1 MASDKRFEV
10 NIFMSFSM
18 LPNALS
24 ILRII
29 LTVPIVI
36 ALLKEQYFLV
46 MVLFFSAGV
55 TDALDGWLA
64 KQYSLQSRLGSILDP
79 MADKIL
85 LTCTFITLY
94 WIAILPFWLLLLI
107 FFRDLIIVAATVGY
121 FLGQEESENE
131 RLQPTWI
138 SKLNTVLQIILVL
151 FVVLAQMQE
160 GLIEWLEIA
169 FIVVATST
177 ALSGADYMWL
187 WVRKFVLQETKK

>member
-1 MASDKRFEV
+1 MASDKRLEI
-10 NIFMSFSM
+10 NIFMGFSM

-46 MVLFFSAGV
+46 MILFFSAGV
-55 TDALDGWLA
+55 TDALDGWFA
-64 KQYSLQSRLGSILDP
+64 KQFSLQSRLGSILDP

-94 WIAILPFWLLLLI
+94 WIEILPLWLLLLV

-151 FVVLAQMQE
+151 FVVLAQLQVS
-160 GLIEWLEIA
+160 LIEWFEIA

-187 WVRKFVLQETKK
+187 WIRQFVLQETKK

>member
-1 MASDKRFEV
+1 MG
-10 NIFMSFSM
+10 FSM

-24 ILRII
+24 LLRII

-46 MVLFFSAGV
+46 LVLFFSAGI
-55 TDALDGWLA
+55 TDALDGWFA
-64 KQYSLQSRLGSILDP
+64 KQFSLQSRLGSILDP

-85 LTCTFITLY
+85 LTCTFIALY
-94 WIAILPFWLLLLI
+94 WVGILPFWLLLLI
-107 FFRDLIIVAATVGY
+107 FLRDLIIVAATVGY
-121 FLGQEESENE
+121 FLGQEGSEGE

-151 FVVLAQMQE
+151 FLVLAQLQA
-160 GLIEWLEIA
+160 GLTEWFEIA

-177 ALSGADYMWL
+177 ALSGTDYMWL
-187 WVRKFVLQETKK
+187 WVRQFVLQETKK

>member
-1 MASDKRFEV
+1 MASDKRLEI
-10 NIFMSFSM
+10 NMFMGFSM

-55 TDALDGWLA
+55 TDALDGWFA
-64 KQYSLQSRLGSILDP
+64 KQFSLQSRLGSILDP

-94 WIAILPFWLLLLI
+94 WVEILPLWLLLLI
-107 FFRDLIIVAATVGY
+107 FFRVLIIVAATVGY
-121 FLGQEESENE
+121 FLGQEASENE
-131 RLQPTWI
+131 RLQPSWI

-151 FVVLAQMQE
+151 FVVLAQLQE
-160 GLIEWLEIA
+160 GFIEWFEIA
-169 FIVVATST
+169 FIIVATST

-187 WVRKFVLQETKK
+187 WIRQFVLQETKK

>member
-1 MASDKRFEV
+1 MTSDKRLEI

-36 ALLKEQYFLV
+36 TLLKEQYFLV
-46 MVLFFSAGV
+46 MVLFLSAGI
-55 TDALDGWLA
+55 TDALDGWFA
-64 KQYSLQSRLGSILDP
+64 KQFSLQSRLGSILDP

-85 LTCTFITLY
+85 LTCTFIALY
-94 WIAILPFWLLLLI
+94 WVGILPFWLLLLI
-107 FFRDLIIVAATVGY
+107 FLRDLIIVAATVGY
-121 FLGQEESENE
+121 FLGQEGSEGE

-151 FVVLAQMQE
+151 FLVLAQLQV
-160 GLIEWLEIA
+160 GLTEWFEIA

-177 ALSGADYMWL
+177 ALSGTDYMWL
-187 WVRKFVLQETKK
+187 WVRQFVLQETKK

>member
-1 MASDKRFEV
+1 MFRDKRLEI
-10 NIFMSFSM
+10 NIFMGFSM

-64 KQYSLQSRLGSILDP
+64 KQFSLQSRLGSILDP

-85 LTCTFITLY
+85 LTCTFVTLY
-94 WIAILPFWLLLLI
+94 WIDILPLWLLLLI

-121 FLGQEESENE
+121 FLGQETSETE

-151 FVVLAQMQE
+151 FLVLAQLQD
-160 GLIEWLEIA
+160 GLIVWFEVA

-187 WVRKFVLQETKK
+187 WVRQFILQEAKK

>member
-1 MASDKRFEV
+1 MTSDKRLEI

-36 ALLKEQYFLV
+36 TLLKEQYFLV
-46 MVLFFSAGV
+46 MVLFLSAGI
-55 TDALDGWLA
+55 TDALDGWFA
-64 KQYSLQSRLGSILDP
+64 KQFSLQSRLGSILDP

-85 LTCTFITLY
+85 LTCTFIALY
-94 WIAILPFWLLLLI
+94 WVGILPFWLLLLI
-107 FFRDLIIVAATVGY
+107 FLRDLIIVAATVGY
-121 FLGQEESENE
+121 FLGQEGNEGE

-151 FVVLAQMQE
+151 FLVLAQLQV
-160 GLIEWLEIA
+160 GLTEWFEIA

-177 ALSGADYMWL
+177 ALSGTDYMWL
-187 WVRKFVLQETKK
+187 WVRQFVLQETKK

>member
-1 MASDKRFEV
+1 MTSDKRLEI

-36 ALLKEQYFLV
+36 TLLKEQYFLV
-46 MVLFFSAGV
+46 MVLFLSAGI
-55 TDALDGWLA
+55 TDALDGWFA
-64 KQYSLQSRLGSILDP
+64 KQFSLQSRLGSILDP

-85 LTCTFITLY
+85 LTCTFIALY
-94 WIAILPFWLLLLI
+94 WVGILPFWLLLLI
-107 FFRDLIIVAATVGY
+107 FLRDLIIVAATVGY
-121 FLGQEESENE
+121 FLGQEGNEGE

-151 FVVLAQMQE
+151 FLVLAQLQE
-160 GLIEWLEIA
+160 GLTEWFEIS
-169 FIVVATST
+169 FIIVATST
-177 ALSGADYMWL
+177 ALSGTDYMWL
-187 WVRKFVLQETKK
+187 WVRQFVLQETKK

>member
-1 MASDKRFEV
+1 MASDKRLEV
-10 NIFMSFSM
+10 NIFMGFSM

-29 LTVPIVI
+29 LTVPVVV

-55 TDALDGWLA
+55 TDALDGWFA
-64 KQYSLQSRLGSILDP
+64 KQFSLQSRLGSILDP

-94 WIAILPFWLLLLI
+94 WIEILPLWLLLLI

-131 RLQPTWI
+131 RLRPTWI

-151 FVVLAQMQE
+151 FVVWAQLQE
-160 GLIEWLEIA
+160 GLIEWFEIA
-169 FIVVATST
+169 FIIVATST

-187 WVRKFVLQETKK
+187 WIKQFVLQESKK

>member
-138 SKLNTVLQIILVL
+138 SKLNTVLQIILGIVCGFGATAKKVL
-151 FVVLAQMQE
+151 
-160 GLIEWLEIA
+160 
-169 FIVVATST
+169 
-177 ALSGADYMWL
+177 
-187 WVRKFVLQETKK
+187 